1 MPDMTSPRDNVSLA
15 GRRVLV
21 TGARGFLGSHLMPAL
36 AAAGAEAHAFKGDIT
51 DAEAVHAEVSA
62 VRPDLVFHMAAY
74 GTTPIQRDEARMRD
88 VNVGGTEHLWDAL
101 DRQPCRVVQTG
112 TCGEYGPAVGALAE
126 HHTCRPATA
135 FTRTVH
141 EAVLLSLDRARY
153 SGRELIVLRPF
164 GPYGPGDRSE
174 RLVPHVIDGLLSG
187 GRVATTSGQQ
197 RRDHSHVSD
206 HILALMLAGTRMLAD
221 MPAVFN
227 IGTGR
232 PIRVRDLIETIATI
246 IGDGALARVDFGAV
260 PLRPNDLPDM
270 FADTTAAR
278 RLLGYQPAVALEDGL
293 SRTVAWHRTAR
304 VAVLR

>member
-1 MPDMTSPRDNVSLA
+1 MAPPRDNLSLA
-15 GRRVLV
+15 GRRVFL
-21 TGARGFLGSHLMPAL
+21 TGARGFLGSHLMVAL
-36 AAAGAEAHAFKGDIT
+36 AAAGADAHAFQGDIT
-51 DAEAVHAEVSA
+51 DAESVRAEVSA
-62 VRPDLVFHMAAY
+62 ARPDLVFHMAAY

-88 VNVGGTEHLWDAL
+88 VNVGGIENLWKAL
-101 DRQPCRVVQTG
+101 DRQSCRVVQTG
-112 TCGEYGPAVGALAE
+112 TCGEYGPAMGALAE
-126 HHTCRPATA
+126 HHICRPATSY
-135 FTRTVH
+135 TRTMH
-141 EAVLLSLDRARY
+141 EAVLFSLDRARR

-174 RLVPHVIDGLLSG
+174 RLVPHVINGLLSG
-187 GRVATTSGQQ
+187 GRVAATTGQQ
-197 RRDHSHVSD
+197 RRDYSHVSD
-206 HILALMLAGTRMLAD
+206 HVRALMLAGTRTLAD

-246 IGDGALARVDFGAV
+246 INNGALARVDFGAV

-278 RLLGYQPAVALEDGL
+278 RLLGYEPAVALEDGL

-304 VAVLR
+304 VGVAR